1 MAISRLCFARAM
13 RLIRLRPHRPPATSG
28 GRQATADLFSGCG
41 GIAFDLRCAFLLAS
55 SALLYFSCGYH
66 VAGRADLLPKRINT
80 IAVPAFANVTTRY
93 RLADRL
99 SADITREFISR
110 TRYNIVADPNQAD
123 AVLTGAVVNFFGYP
137 TILDPATGRA
147 TGVQAIVILQINL
160 VDRKDGAV
168 LFSRPNMEVRERY
181 EISVDPN
188 AYFDESGAAMDR
200 LSRDVARTV
209 VSAILENF

>member
-1 MAISRLCFARAM
+1 MVIFCFARAM
-13 RLIRLRPHRPPATSG
+13 RLSIRLRPLRRPGTRG
-28 GRQATADLFSGCG
+28 GRQPIADFFSGCA
-41 GIAFDLRCAFLLAS
+41 GIAFRLRYGFLVACS
-55 SALLYFSCGYH
+55 VLLYCSCGYH

-110 TRYNIVADPNQAD
+110 TRYNIVSDPNQAD